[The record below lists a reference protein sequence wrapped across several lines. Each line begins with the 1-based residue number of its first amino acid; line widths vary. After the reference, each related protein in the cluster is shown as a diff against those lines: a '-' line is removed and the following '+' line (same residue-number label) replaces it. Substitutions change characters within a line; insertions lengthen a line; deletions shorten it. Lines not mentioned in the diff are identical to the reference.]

1 MILTFRHKGLKKFF
15 ENGDAK
21 GLPAQHLIRIRL
33 VLTVLDTIS
42 ELNEINIPG
51 GNLHPLKGDRKGQWS
66 LTIKKNW
73 RITFRF
79 ENGDAFDLDY
89 EDYH

>member
-1 MILTFRHKGLKKFF
+1 MIKNIRHKSLKRFF
-15 ENGDAK
+15 ENGDEK
-21 GLPAQHLIRIRL
+21 GLPAQHLTRIRL
-33 VLTVLDTIS
+33 VLAVLDTIS

-51 GNLHPLKGDRKGQWS
+51 GNLHPLKGDRKGQWA

-79 ENGDAFDLDY
+79 EKGDAFDLDY

>member
-1 MILTFRHKGLKKFF
+1 MILTFRHKDLRKFF
-15 ENGDAK
+15 EKGDPK
-21 GLPAQHLIRIRL
+21 GLPGQYLAKIRL

-42 ELNEINIPG
+42 EINEINIPG
-51 GNLHPLKGDRKGQWS
+51 GNLHPLKGDRKGLWS

-73 RITFRF
+73 RITCRF

-89 EDYH
+89 EDCH

>member
-21 GLPAQHLIRIRL
+21 GLPAQYLIRIRL

-66 LTIKKNW
+66 LTIKKIW